1 MTLKAKAKINNIT
14 EEMEKVA
21 ESENVL
27 PASIRQGLMD
37 GTIVIPHNPNHKKL
51 TRLCGVG
58 KGLRTKVNA
67 NVGTSPNII
76 NPQEELNKVKCAVA
90 SGADAVMDLSIG
102 GDITTIRRQILK
114 DLEVPLGT
122 VPIYQAAIGAATT
135 KGSIMEMTAESI
147 LKVIEEQAKDGV
159 DFMTIHAGVTQQIIE
174 RLKSQERIMEVV
186 SRGGSFLIEWM
197 LFHQQENPLYQHF
210 DAILDIAYEYD
221 VVLSLGDGLRPG
233 CLKDAT
239 DRPQIQELIILGELT
254 KRAFEKDVQV
264 MIEGPGHVPLNQ
276 IKANVLL
283 EKRLCYEA
291 PFYVL
296 GPLVTDVAPGYD
308 HIAGAIG
315 GAIAGAAGADF
326 LCYVTSSEHLRLPTV
341 EDVRE
346 GVIVS
351 RIAAHAADIAKGIP
365 AALDWDTRM
374 AKARKALDW
383 QAQIELAID
392 PKKAGEYLKEVPPL
406 FSEGC
411 TMCGKYC
418 AMKEKGFK
426 GASKDK
432 QFLS

>member
-1 MTLKAKAKINNIT
+1 MTLKSKAKANDIT
-14 EEMEKVA
+14 EEMRKIA
-21 ESENVL
+21 EIENVE
-27 PASIRQGLMD
+27 PAYIRQGLAN
-37 GTIVIPHNPNHKKL
+37 GTIVIPHNPNHTNL
-51 TRLCGVG
+51 ITLCGIG

-67 NVGTSPNII
+67 NVGTSPSII
-76 NPQEELNKVKCAVA
+76 NPQEELHKVKCAVEA
-90 SGADAVMDLSIG
+90 GADAVMDLSIG
-102 GDITTIRRQILK
+102 GDITAIRRQILK
-114 DLEVPLGT
+114 ELEVPLGT
-122 VPIYQAAIGAATT
+122 VPIYQAAIEAANT

-159 DFMTIHAGVTQQIIE
+159 DFMTIHAGVTQTIIE
-174 RLKSQERIMEVV
+174 RLKNQERIIGVV

-197 LFHQQENPLYQHF
+197 LVHNQENPLYLHF

-254 KRAFEKDVQV
+254 KRAFEKNVQV

-276 IKANVLL
+276 ITANVLL
-283 EKRLCYEA
+283 EKNLCYEA

-308 HIAGAIG
+308 HITGAIG

-326 LCYVTSSEHLRLPTV
+326 LCYVTPSEHLRLPTV

-346 GVIVS
+346 GVITS

-365 AALDWDTRM
+365 GALDWDIKM

-392 PKKAGEYLKEVPPL
+392 PQKAKEYLKQTPPL

-418 AMKEKGFK
+418 AMK
-426 GASKDK
+426 
-432 QFLS
+432 QVRL